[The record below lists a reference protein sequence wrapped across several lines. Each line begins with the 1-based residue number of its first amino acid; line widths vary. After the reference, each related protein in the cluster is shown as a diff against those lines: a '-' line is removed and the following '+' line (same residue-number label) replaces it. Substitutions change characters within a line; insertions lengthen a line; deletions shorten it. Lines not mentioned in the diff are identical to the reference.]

1 MLSIVH
7 IVQSQGYPPLQDTKY
22 ARDGGNITLSWKLH
36 TVFLN
41 EFTVRGPSM
50 FNSIFHVVNFSQ
62 PTLVNETYRSRV
74 HDVAVMRE
82 SERMFSFLLTDI
94 GMSDGGTYSVFTGS
108 PNTDGIEVQSCRLVV
123 THVVDPYIVA
133 TDTAQ
138 YRRTLTCYSFTVMSG
153 EGSLTTSHSWRKN
166 NLPVESGRKYNIT
179 SYDGRSYNWE
189 YYHVSTLA
197 VRDVRESE
205 MRDRYSCQ
213 ATVDKLIVT
222 VLSEEKTLLMTP
234 ALTDFPNTTVM
245 KETDNVNI
253 TWNIPRH
260 DYDFYV
266 YHHSGDLLLHVNETM
281 IYTMDKYWSRIKI
294 SDVSTTSHSLSV
306 QFTLYN
312 VTSSDAGKL
321 DCRVYHKEW
330 HILPDW
336 HHMLILARKPE
347 DPHIYSSG
355 SVVAG
360 KPLMLM
366 CSTLSKSLPV
376 DHGQRMSYTWRRNSL
391 LLESTNK
398 YHHTGSALIIG
409 AFHDEWHYRGRY
421 SCQANDLNVS
431 NWSAEFTVEETY
443 TETTVIFVILG
454 SCVAVLVIVT
464 VTVATFCHAY
474 NVVKDSFHPT
484 SVDNYITPVADTGIS
499 VDDVEVNTYEMIDVG
514 SHVDQITPI
523 PNQSDVGSSDQME
536 PSSDDG
542 GQGDSLDGTRQV
554 HIVDGLELN
563 ELDVT
568 SRQSTVFDDPS
579 MSQSHVYYTTPVKDR
594 RPQTDAAGYLPWNEA
609 KRLLT
614 REENDGPKYAHICD
628 VMDLNEPDFTPGSI
642 TVIRDPLTP
651 QAHTYYNASEQTKRP
666 QTDAAGYLPWNE
678 AKGMLFCEE
687 NNATEHHNNIV
698 EAFYSDGSNVKQT
711 NLNFENDFNE

>member
-1 MLSIVH
+1 
-7 IVQSQGYPPLQDTKY
+7 
-22 ARDGGNITLSWKLH
+22 
-36 TVFLN
+36 
-41 EFTVRGPSM
+41 
-50 FNSIFHVVNFSQ
+50 
-62 PTLVNETYRSRV
+62 
-74 HDVAVMRE
+74 
-82 SERMFSFLLTDI
+82 
-94 GMSDGGTYSVFTGS
+94 MSDGGTYSVFTGS
-108 PNTDGIEVQSCRLVV
+108 PNTAGREVQSCPLVV

-133 TDTAQ
+133 TDTVQ
-138 YRRTLTCYSFTVMSG
+138 YRRSLTCYSFTVMSG

-166 NLPVESGRKYNIT
+166 NLPLESGRKYDIT

-205 MRDRYSCQ
+205 MGDRYLCQ
-213 ATVDKLIVT
+213 ATVDKLMVT
-222 VLSEEKTLLMTP
+222 VLSEEKTFRTTP
-234 ALTDFPNTTVM
+234 ALTDFPSTTVM
-245 KETDNVNI
+245 KETDNVNV

-266 YHHSGDLLLHVNETM
+266 CHHSGDLILHVNETM
-281 IYTMDKYWSRIKI
+281 IYIMDKYWSRIKI
-294 SDVSTTSHSLSV
+294 SDVSTTSHSLIV

-355 SVVAG
+355 SVIAG

-398 YHHTGSALIIG
+398 YHYTGSTLIIG
-409 AFHDEWHYRGRY
+409 AFQDEWHYRGRY
-421 SCQANDLNVS
+421 SCQANDLDEVS
-431 NWSAEFTVEETY
+431 NWSAEYAVEETY
-443 TETTVIFVILG
+443 TGATVIFVILG
-454 SCVAVLVIVT
+454 SCVAVLVLVT

-474 NVVKDSFHPT
+474 NVLKDSFHST

-514 SHVDQITPI
+514 SRVDQITPI
-523 PNQSDVGSSDQME
+523 PNQSDVGSSDQKE

-542 GQGDSLDGTRQV
+542 GQGDSLDRV
-554 HIVDGLELN
+554 I
-563 ELDVT
+563 
-568 SRQSTVFDDPS
+568 DDPS
-579 MSQSHVYYTTPVKDR
+579 MSQSHVYYTTSVKDR

-609 KRLLT
+609 KGLLI
-614 REENDGPKYAHICD
+614 REENGGPNYSHICD
-628 VMDLNEPDFTPGSI
+628 VMDLNEADFTS
-642 TVIRDPLTP
+642 
-651 QAHTYYNASEQTKRP
+651 QAHTYYNASENTKRP

-678 AKGMLFCEE
+678 AKGMLICEE
-687 NNATEHHNNIV
+687 NNATEHHNNIDEV
-698 EAFYSDGSNVKQT
+698 FYSDGSNVKQT
-711 NLNFENDFNE
+711 NLNFENEFNE